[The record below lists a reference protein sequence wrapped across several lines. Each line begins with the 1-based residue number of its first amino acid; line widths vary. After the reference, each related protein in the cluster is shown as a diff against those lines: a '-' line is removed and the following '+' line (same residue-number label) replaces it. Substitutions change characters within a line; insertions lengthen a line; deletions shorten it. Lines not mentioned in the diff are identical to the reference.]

1 MTQSEP
7 GTPAWRCCLPTAD
20 ETTVSL
26 SCPLDRGGPW
36 LAGRALDILRA
47 AGGVEPDPSRQRYVT
62 GTRRGAPLI
71 LGEPLVWH
79 GVAVVLEACQMNGQA
94 TGEITLRLPPWQEL
108 APALAEAVVWE
119 LTDRLAEELRAHCG
133 VVSDGRAVG
142 YPDLGRAQ
150 ASAAGLQRS
159 HLGVIVPQAWL
170 RYLRPGSNPYCEL
183 PRSELV
189 VVLE

>member
-1 MTQSEP
+1 MLTHPAP
-7 GTPAWRCCLPTAD
+7 GAGWSCCLPTAD
-20 ETTVSL
+20 ETTISL

-47 AGGVEPDPSRQRYVT
+47 AGGVEPDQQRQRYVS

-71 LGEPLVWH
+71 LGEPLLWH
-79 GVAVVLEACQMNGQA
+79 GLATTLEACQAEPNVS
-94 TGEITLRLPPWQEL
+94 GEVTVRLPPWSEL
-108 APALAEAVVWE
+108 SPAIPEATLWE
-119 LTDRLAEELRAHCG
+119 LTDRLAEELGAHCG

-142 YPDLGRAQ
+142 YPDLASPA
-150 ASAAGLQRS
+150 ASASRLQRA
-159 HLGVIVPQAWL
+159 HLGVIVPPGWL
-170 RYLRPGSNPYCEL
+170 AYLRPGSNPYQEL